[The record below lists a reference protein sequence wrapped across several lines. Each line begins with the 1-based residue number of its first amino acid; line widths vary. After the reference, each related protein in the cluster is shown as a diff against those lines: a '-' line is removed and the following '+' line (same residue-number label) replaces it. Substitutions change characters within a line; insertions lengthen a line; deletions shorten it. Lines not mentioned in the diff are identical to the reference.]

1 MSTADPLTVA
11 HVRFSIVLRKRA
23 SLIPDNFVFGR
34 SKTRK
39 AAKLAVYEAT
49 MIIAK
54 PAHTIPRTRAEKLL
68 GVPSPI
74 PLFKSTPHANH
85 IAELRL
91 SASSSV
97 PSLFVS
103 LKRPNGENLFIVVF
117 VGVERKKMRGK
128 NEKKEKEAQASDYYL
143 IYAESNIYT
152 FMNDIHIKNY
162 EMEIMNGL
170 VKKKKA

>member
-74 PLFKSTPHANH
+74 PLFNSTPHANH

-103 LKRPNGENLFIVVF
+103 LKRPNGENLYFFWCVSS
-117 VGVERKKMRGK
+117 KKMRGK

-152 FMNDIHIKNY
+152 FMNDIHIKK
-162 EMEIMNGL
+162 L
-170 VKKKKA
+170 

>member
-103 LKRPNGENLFIVVF
+103 LKRPNGENLLKVF
-117 VGVERKKMRGK
+117 GFLFLSVTRKKMRGK

-152 FMNDIHIKNY
+152 FMNDIHIKK
-162 EMEIMNGL
+162 IMRWKL
-170 VKKKKA
+170 